1 MTKPKRSKRRRSRRS
16 SSSKASGNLTWR
28 ALVREAVSK
37 LGGEVSLP
45 ALYAALDGHAKTKA
59 NPRHWKAKVRQTL
72 QQDPI
77 MESAGRGRWRLKRP
91 EGT

>member
-1 MTKPKRSKRRRSRRS
+1 M
-16 SSSKASGNLTWR
+16 NLTWR
-28 ALVREAVSK
+28 ALVRTTVSK

-72 QQDPI
+72 QLDPI
-77 MESAGRGRWRLKRP
+77 MESVSRGRWRLKRP